1 MNNTN
6 ITEDN
11 FLMYAMKAYDSP
23 NLIMCEFEEDM
34 RRFSYLNRL
43 FTRYV
48 KYGDL
53 KERLIINH
61 LVILNNVFGTDDV
74 VKMLFFKIQEEYH
87 DVLKTF
93 LLFLN
98 IMKDHIYGVNG
109 RTIIS
114 SDMGVDVTIVKVLR
128 KIK

>member
-1 MNNTN
+1 MNIIN

-43 FTRYV
+43 FTRYC

-61 LVILNNVFGTDDV
+61 LVILNNIFGPEDV
-74 VKMLFFKIQEEYH
+74 VRMLFFKIQEDHYEI
-87 DVLKTF
+87 LKTF

-98 IMKDHIYGVNG
+98 IMKDYIYGIDG

-114 SDMGVDVTIVKVLR
+114 SDIGVDVSIVKVLR